1 MKISAT
7 IPTSEIKNVPS
18 EEYVNIMLHSQKQC
32 KEAQDNGFELLY
44 QEYAGHLITYIQ
56 VKWSDIMKT
65 K

>member
-7 IPTSEIKNVPS
+7 ISTSEVKNIPN
-18 EEYVNIMLHSQKQC
+18 EEYVNIMLHSQRQC

-44 QEYAGHLITYIQ
+44 KDYTGYLLPYIQ
-56 VKWSDIMKT
+56 VKWSDIMKI

>member
-7 IPTSEIKNVPS
+7 ISTSEVKNIPN
-18 EEYVNIMLHSQKQC
+18 EEYVNIMLHSQRQC

-44 QEYAGHLITYIQ
+44 KDYASYLLPYIQ
-56 VKWSDIMKT
+56 VKWSDIMKI

>member
-7 IPTSEIKNVPS
+7 ISISEVKNIPN
-18 EEYVNIMLHSQKQC
+18 EEYVNIMLHSQRQC

-44 QEYAGHLITYIQ
+44 KDYAGYLLPYIQ
-56 VKWSDIMKT
+56 VKWSDIMKI

>member
-7 IPTSEIKNVPS
+7 ISTSEVKNIPN
-18 EEYVNIMLHSQKQC
+18 EEYVNIMLHSQRQC

-44 QEYAGHLITYIQ
+44 KDYAGYLLPYIQ
-56 VKWSDIMKT
+56 VKWSDIIKI